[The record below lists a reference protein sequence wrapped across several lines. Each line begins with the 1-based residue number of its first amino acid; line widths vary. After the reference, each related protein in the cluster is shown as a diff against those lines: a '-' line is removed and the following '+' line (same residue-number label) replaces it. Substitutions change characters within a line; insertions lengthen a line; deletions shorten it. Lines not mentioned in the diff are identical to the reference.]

1 MPESP
6 HSRPLSSEVSTR
18 PAEDSNIVEHLFYA
32 LPFPVLLVDAVG
44 ALIKYNAQAE
54 GLFGLESSD
63 SQHGTVLSL
72 LTVARTTEDGLVPWT
87 SWDAFHRELLTG
99 NRIPCHLRS
108 RDGHIVVGS
117 LVGAPLVHRGV
128 SYTLL
133 ALVEDRTADVL
144 VDTPPA
150 WALTDPVTGL
160 PNRVFWDQHRSAW
173 NAAPGTVLFMDL
185 DDLKTVNDLYG
196 HDAGDRLLALV
207 GQALQTLPLPE
218 GVVVRYGGDE
228 FVGWCPGS
236 YDVEA
241 QAYAVEIN
249 DRLQALAS
257 TEDFPL
263 VPHVSYGAAQY
274 APGHLEEAL
283 HAADQAMYT
292 QKGTLLPSQRG
303 GRLIISR
310 HRRTELQSG
319 GTSTSNP
326 GQFASQ
332 FGLEFDAALRSL
344 YARHSEEAQ
353 AFIRFAAPEP
363 GTAVVEVGAG
373 TGRLAFDGG
382 LADCVGA
389 EGILLLTDPSQVQLQ
404 QARQRAQG
412 TPWVRFLVAPA
423 ESLPLAS
430 AGADYI
436 LGAWF
441 LHLCDPTTVI
451 HELTRVL
458 RSGGQLALDF
468 LVDATWPSAWMDI
481 FLPLRQALTDA
492 GLPFLVSGHRS
503 GEIVEL
509 CQDLG
514 LTVERTLHQA
524 IALTFSDWRIAW
536 QFLNQGGHLS
546 VMAQGLSPTVR
557 ASVFQAVESRMAEVF
572 GQASPKDLVASGGID
587 YLVARKP

>member
-1 MPESP
+1 MPEVP
-6 HSRPLSSEVSTR
+6 HSNPSSSEDSTR

-32 LPFPVLLVDAVG
+32 LPFPLLLVDAVG
-44 ALIKYNAQAE
+44 ALIKCNTEAE
-54 GLFGLESSD
+54 RLFGLELSD
-63 SQHGTVLSL
+63 HQHGTVLSL
-72 LTVARTTEDGLVPWT
+72 LTVARTTENGLSPWT
-87 SWDAFHRELLTG
+87 NWEAFHRDLLTG

-108 RDGHIVVGS
+108 RDGHIVVGEV
-117 LVGAPLVHRGV
+117 VGTPLVHRGV

-150 WALTDPVTGL
+150 WALTDPMTGL
-160 PNRVFWDQHRSAW
+160 PNRVFWDQQRATC
-173 NAAPGTVLFMDL
+173 NAASGTLLFMDL

-196 HDAGDRLLALV
+196 HDAGDHLLALV
-207 GQALQTLPLPE
+207 GQAVQSLPFPE
-218 GVVVRYGGDE
+218 GVLVRYGGDE
-228 FVGWCPGS
+228 FVGWCRGS
-236 YDVEA
+236 RGLEA
-241 QAYAVEIN
+241 QAYALAIN
-249 DRLQALAS
+249 ERLQALAA

-263 VPHVSYGAAQY
+263 VPHVSYGSAQY

-283 HAADQAMYT
+283 HAADQAMYA
-292 QKGTLLPSQRG
+292 QKGTLLASQRG
-303 GRLIISR
+303 GHLIISR
-310 HRRTELQSG
+310 NRRTELQSG
-319 GTSTSNP
+319 GTSTPNP

-332 FGLEFDAALRSL
+332 FGLEFDAALRSI

-353 AFIRFAAPEP
+353 SFIRFAAPEP

-382 LADCVGA
+382 LADSVGA

-404 QARQRAQG
+404 QARQRAQA

-430 AGADYI
+430 GGADYI
-436 LGAWF
+436 LGSWF
-441 LHLCDPTTVI
+441 LHLCDPATVI

-468 LVDATWPSAWMDI
+468 LVDASWSSAWMDI

-492 GLPFLVSGHRS
+492 GRPFLVSGHRS

-536 QFLNQGGHLS
+536 QFLNQGGHLG
-546 VMAQGLSPTVR
+546 VMAEGLSPTVR
-557 ASVFQAVESRMAEVF
+557 TTVFQAVESRMAAVF
-572 GQASPKDLVASGGID
+572 AQASPKDLVASGGID